1 MVGDVEIFSILLLSL
16 GIALVLTGPML
27 WLTRRVG
34 LLDMP
39 GREPHKQHQEAIP
52 LAGGLILI
60 ATVVIG
66 SLIYGF
72 AVAWQD
78 VLFLVALVL
87 VCGFGAW
94 DDWKAMRPRWK
105 LVGQILAAGLM
116 IAAGVQVTI
125 FASQAVNLIITMI
138 WLVGIT
144 NAFNF
149 VDSMDGLATGLG
161 VLTLTCFMLVS
172 NAAGQYS
179 LTSISA
185 VGLGGLIAVYYF
197 NARPA
202 RLFLGDSGSQL
213 IGLLLGALAVEYN
226 PVGYTPLTSWFTPI
240 LILAVPLFDTLLVII
255 SRARRGVPV
264 YQSNLDH
271 TYHRLVAIGMNTNRA
286 TLTIHMAA
294 FLLDCLAFMAI
305 KLPPVLANVVYSAA
319 VLAGLIVIGYLDSA
333 PQMRRLKA
341 RWQRTTGGQTPAP

>member
-1 MVGDVEIFSILLLSL
+1 
-16 GIALVLTGPML
+16 
-27 WLTRRVG
+27 
-34 LLDMP
+34 
-39 GREPHKQHQEAIP
+39 
-52 LAGGLILI
+52 
-60 ATVVIG
+60 
-66 SLIYGF
+66 
-72 AVAWQD
+72 
-78 VLFLVALVL
+78 
-87 VCGFGAW
+87 
-94 DDWKAMRPRWK
+94 MRPRWK

-305 KLPPVLANVVYSAA
+305 KLPPVLANVIYSAA